1 MFVALIGETVADVA
15 TDIQRLRPGECD
27 WMDVNSFYAD
37 LLAKSLG
44 QTFEEQDEVGVRAF
58 RMTLDKICLRG
69 GIIAVSQRV
78 RKARHNGRS
87 IVLTGLDEELDFPG
101 LRALDVKTVR
111 VVRSTGVSAYKSGE
125 IIYGGDVLLRRLAV
139 RLMISDLETSTV

>member
-1 MFVALIGETVADVA
+1 
-15 TDIQRLRPGECD
+15 
-27 WMDVNSFYAD
+27 
-37 LLAKSLG
+37 
-44 QTFEEQDEVGVRAF
+44 VRAF
-58 RMTLDKICLRG
+58 RMTLDKICIRG

-87 IVLTGLDEELDFPG
+87 IVLTGLDAELDFPG

-125 IIYGGDVLLRRLAV
+125 IIYGGDLLLRRLAV